1 MNRIKVF
8 SKFWAWTTQQR
19 PHWRESYT
27 EAAVLF
33 CVFGITGSS
42 SVALVRPFLKNTMHI
57 EGTMMEGPNSY
68 RFLSIFMVTPIYA
81 CVLLT
86 VGTLSGRH
94 SYFANMTRKILG
106 RFVPSKDMKSK
117 IACQPA
123 IEKAA
128 KGMIHKGGSTKP

>member
-1 MNRIKVF
+1 MSAAKLF
-8 SKFWAWTTQQR
+8 SRFWTWTTQTR

-42 SVALVRPFLKNTMHI
+42 SVALVRPAMKHFLGI

-68 RFLSIFMVTPIYA
+68 RVLSFLLVSPIYA

-94 SYFANMTRKILG
+94 TYFANMSRKILG
-106 RFVPSKDMKSK
+106 RFVPVKNVREK

-123 IEKAA
+123 IDKSVRDAP
-128 KGMIHKGGSTKP
+128 KNK